1 MIKKWVLALF
11 KRYYRLLPTL
21 DSFTQASEGSS
32 HLLVVTQSRA
42 WMIEGLLQSVAE
54 QAGLGSVSYC
64 SDELFENKEELPRVI
79 WVSIHDTKGL
89 KTVLAHLD
97 GKSYTTLNIFRG
109 KGPIRNRPSY
119 QTKWPD
125 YLALLLAPIVQTRF
139 MVVFFGEP
147 AAIPLLDS
155 PTAHRLGRHFKL
167 EFYRNLKMIR
177 GTPFQPFHVQRR
189 IVLSGQEYERE
200 IKAIANRTG
209 TSVKEAHRRAVKLF
223 NRMAAKP
230 FAPFYVPAAVIVRFI
245 LNRLFSGITVRGLD
259 HFATSVKR
267 HTVVLV
273 PMHRSHLD
281 YLLLGAILYEANL
294 NSAVVA
300 AGVNL
305 SFWPFGNI
313 IRGLGGYFVKRNARH
328 DRINALV
335 LKRYVTYLVKR
346 GHLQEFFIE
355 GGRSRSGRMRPPR
368 LGLLSIM
375 VSAYL
380 RGERKDVLF
389 VPVSISYE
397 HVIEDSEYGK
407 ENTGL
412 SKTTENLSSLLR
424 ARSIFRN
431 NYKEVIIQFGSPMSL
446 SQFRSNLRKEDR
458 RRGPL
463 VNKLGMNLTRDI
475 ELQCSVGLRNLTY
488 TALLHSPRY
497 GLPKQQLER
506 RIHSLA
512 QLASLFREIH
522 PNHDGGE
529 FTPSLQRY
537 LEENDS
543 HSVDISASSGL
554 ETQTFLGEEIVYIPG
569 AQRYTADFYKNS
581 TLHVFFPVGLL
592 SLLQLQEQ
600 PLTAEGCLP
609 LYEIFQHDY
618 LLGDKDQ
625 FLREMR
631 RMIAVLEGEKI
642 LTKQAGELSF
652 ADINGSHFLP
662 ALLQSPIQSLIW
674 IYYNLRTFPSSETS
688 LEQPGETQVKR
699 ALHYQSF
706 LQSLQQDFAASKY
719 YGMLSRTEASSLIS
733 LTSTLTSLRTR
744 NIIQFVERGGK
755 PVEILVLK
763 EMREEIAFLEELNTR
778 IHQWMITHS
787 DPAAL
792 TSVEAS
798 LAKEHLS
805 AS

>member
-1 MIKKWVLALF
+1 
-11 KRYYRLLPTL
+11 
-21 DSFTQASEGSS
+21 
-32 HLLVVTQSRA
+32 
-42 WMIEGLLQSVAE
+42 
-54 QAGLGSVSYC
+54 
-64 SDELFENKEELPRVI
+64 
-79 WVSIHDTKGL
+79 
-89 KTVLAHLD
+89 
-97 GKSYTTLNIFRG
+97 
-109 KGPIRNRPSY
+109 
-119 QTKWPD
+119 
-125 YLALLLAPIVQTRF
+125 
-139 MVVFFGEP
+139 VVFCGAFAVLP
-147 AAIPLLDS
+147 QLDS

-167 EFYRNLKMIR
+167 EFYRNLKMVR

-189 IVLSGQEYERE
+189 IVLSGHEYERE

-209 TSVKEAHRRAVKLF
+209 ISVREAHRRAVKLF

-230 FAPFYVPAAVIVRFI
+230 FAPFYVPAAVVVRFI
-245 LNRLFSGITVRGLD
+245 LKRLFSGLTVRGLEK
-259 HFATSVKR
+259 FASSVKH

-328 DRINALV
+328 DRIHALV

-380 RGERKDVLF
+380 RGERKDILF

-412 SKTTENLSSLLR
+412 SKTKENLSSLLR

-446 SQFRSNLRKEDR
+446 SHFRSNLRKEDR
-458 RRGPL
+458 RRGPM
-463 VNKLGMNLTRDI
+463 VNKLGLSITRDI
-475 ELQCSVGLRNLTY
+475 ELQSSVGLRTLTY
-488 TALLHSPRY
+488 TALLLSPRY
-497 GLPKQQLER
+497 GLPKQKLEES
-506 RIHSLA
+506 IHSLA
-512 QLASLFREIH
+512 RLASLFHEIH

-529 FTPSLQRY
+529 FTPSLKRY
-537 LEENDS
+537 LEEKDT
-543 HSVDISASSGL
+543 HTVDVSASSGL
-554 ETQTFLGEEIVYIPG
+554 ATQSFLGEEIVYIPG
-569 AQRYTADFYKNS
+569 AQRFTADFYKNS

-592 SLLQLQEQ
+592 SLLQLQGE

-609 LYEIFQHDY
+609 FYEIFKHDY
-618 LLGDKDQ
+618 LLGEEEK
-625 FLREMR
+625 FLLEMR
-631 RMIAVLEGEKI
+631 RMIALLEGENI
-642 LTKQAGELSF
+642 LKRSDGNLSF
-652 ADINGSHFLP
+652 ADEDNGLFLP
-662 ALLQSPIQSLIW
+662 ALLESPIQSLLW
-674 IYYNLRTFPSSETS
+674 IYYNLQTFPASETQLNDPS
-688 LEQPGETQVKR
+688 ETQVKR

-706 LQSLQQDFAASKY
+706 LQCLQEDFSASKY
-719 YGMLSRTEASSLIS
+719 FGMLSRTEASSLIS
-733 LTSTLTSLRTR
+733 LTSTLSSLRAR
-744 NIIQFVERGGK
+744 NIIQFIERGGK
-755 PVEILVLK
+755 PMEILVLEEMK
-763 EMREEIAFLEELNTR
+763 EEVALLEKINTL
-778 IHQWMITHS
+778 IHHWLITHS
-787 DPAAL
+787 LVPSL
-792 TSVEAS
+792 TERDTPDRQ
-798 LAKEHLS
+798 EHAS